1 MRVDLAVERGNATG
15 VASAVTEEDL
25 AEVVQLIAKLER
37 LELAEEKALREK
49 NEATTKEAVGNK
61 EALRDEL

>member
-25 AEVVQLIAKLER
+25 AEMVQLIARLER
-37 LELAEEKALREK
+37 AELAEEKELRGK
-49 NEATTKEAVGNK
+49 RGLTPQEAIDKDQH
-61 EALRDEL
+61 LRDEL

>member
-37 LELAEEKALREK
+37 LELAEEKAMREK
-49 NEATTKEAVGNK
+49 KEATTKEAVGNK